1 MVVSMINKNTTL
13 NIKKHKLDKHIR
25 SPLSENLR
33 SEYNK
38 RNARVIKGD
47 TVKVLRGEYK
57 NVEGKVEKV
66 KTGRSTLFIEGIQR
80 EASKGGKVKVQ
91 IHSSNVI
98 ITSFNLHDKNR
109 SNVIKRVKSAKP
121 EEKKG
126 IKVKPHLN
134 KTRIRK
140 NLNVKK
146 VLKPRK
152 NNITNSNS
160 SQDNKG
166 ESGYDGVR
174 K

>member
-1 MVVSMINKNTTL
+1 MVVYMIHKNTTL

-33 SEYNK
+33 SEYKK

-109 SNVIKRVKSAKP
+109 SNVIRKVKSAKP
-121 EEKKG
+121 GEKKE
-126 IKVKPHLN
+126 ISKKPTLTKN
-134 KTRIRK
+134 RIRR

-146 VLKPRK
+146 VLKPRQ
-152 NNITNSNS
+152 NTTINSNS

-166 ESGYDGVR
+166 EVNYDDVR

>member
-1 MVVSMINKNTTL
+1 MVVSMINKNITL

-109 SNVIKRVKSAKP
+109 SNVIRKVKSAKP

-126 IKVKPHLN
+126 IKIKPH
-134 KTRIRK
+134 
-140 NLNVKK
+140 LNVKK
-146 VLKPRK
+146 VLKPRE

-160 SQDNKG
+160 SEDNRG
-166 ESGYDGVR
+166 ESSDDGVR

>member
-1 MVVSMINKNTTL
+1 MINKNTTL
-13 NIKKHKLDKHIR
+13 NSKKHLLDKHIR
-25 SPLSENLR
+25 STLSDNLR
-33 SEYNK
+33 KEYNK

-91 IHSSNVI
+91 IHSSNVS

-109 SNVIKRVKSAKP
+109 SNVIRKVKSANL
-121 EEKKG
+121 EKKG
-126 IKVKPHLN
+126 INIKPN
-134 KTRIRK
+134 ITKTRIK
-140 NLNVKK
+140 TNLNVEK
-146 VLKPRK
+146 VLKPQQKR
-152 NNITNSNS
+152 ITDSNQ

-166 ESGYDGVR
+166 E

>member
-1 MVVSMINKNTTL
+1 MTNKNTTI
-13 NIKKHKLDKHIR
+13 NIKKHTLDKHIR

-33 SEYNK
+33 KEYNK
-38 RNARVIKGD
+38 RNARVITGD

-109 SNVIKRVKSAKP
+109 SNVIRKIKSANL
-121 EEKKG
+121 EKKG
-126 IKVKPHLN
+126 INIKPN
-134 KTRIRK
+134 ITKTRIKR

-146 VLKPRK
+146 VLKPQQKR
-152 NNITNSNS
+152 ITDSNQ
-160 SQDNKG
+160 SQDNKR
-166 ESGYDGVR
+166 E

>member
-1 MVVSMINKNTTL
+1 MINKNSTL
-13 NIKKHKLDKHIR
+13 NIKKHQLDKHIR

-98 ITSFNLHDKNR
+98 ITSLNLHDKYR
-109 SNVIKRVKSAKP
+109 SNVIRKVKSANP
-121 EEKKG
+121 EEKKQLSR
-126 IKVKPHLN
+126 KPRLT
-134 KTRIRK
+134 KTRIKR

-146 VLKPRK
+146 VIKLQK
-152 NNITNSNS
+152 NNIPNSNS

-166 ESGYDGVR
+166 EIDDDSIR

>member
-1 MVVSMINKNTTL
+1 MTNKNTTL
-13 NIKKHKLDKHIR
+13 NIKKHILDKHIR

-33 SEYNK
+33 KEYNK
-38 RNARVIKGD
+38 RNARVITGD

-109 SNVIKRVKSAKP
+109 SNVIRKIKSANL
-121 EEKKG
+121 EKKG
-126 IKVKPHLN
+126 INIKPN
-134 KTRIRK
+134 ITKTRIKR

-146 VLKPRK
+146 VLKPQQKR
-152 NNITNSNS
+152 ITDSNQ
-160 SQDNKG
+160 SQDNKR
-166 ESGYDGVR
+166 E

>member
-1 MVVSMINKNTTL
+1 MTKKNTTL
-13 NIKKHKLDKHIR
+13 NIKKHILDKHIR

-33 SEYNK
+33 KEYNK
-38 RNARVIKGD
+38 RNARVVTGD

-109 SNVIKRVKSAKP
+109 SNVIRKVKSANL
-121 EEKKG
+121 EKKG
-126 IKVKPHLN
+126 INIKPN
-134 KTRIRK
+134 ITKTRIKR

-146 VLKPRK
+146 VLKPQQKR
-152 NNITNSNS
+152 ITDSNQ

-166 ESGYDGVR
+166 E

>member
-1 MVVSMINKNTTL
+1 MTNKNITL
-13 NIKKHKLDKHIR
+13 NIKKHILDKHIR

-33 SEYNK
+33 KEYNK
-38 RNARVIKGD
+38 RNARVITGD

-109 SNVIKRVKSAKP
+109 SNVIRKVKSANL
-121 EEKKG
+121 EKKG
-126 IKVKPHLN
+126 INIKPN
-134 KTRIRK
+134 ISKTRIKR

-146 VLKPRK
+146 VLKPQQKR
-152 NNITNSNS
+152 ITDSNQ

-166 ESGYDGVR
+166 E

>member
-1 MVVSMINKNTTL
+1 MINKNIVIN
-13 NIKKHKLDKHIR
+13 NIKKHQIDKSIC
-25 SPLSENLR
+25 SPLADNLR
-33 SEYNK
+33 NEYHK

-91 IHSSNVI
+91 IHSSNVM
-98 ITSFNLHDKNR
+98 ITSLNLQDKQR
-109 SNVIKRVKSAKP
+109 GNVIRKIKSSSN
-121 EEKKG
+121 EKKG
-126 IKVKPHLN
+126 IKI
-134 KTRIRK
+134 KTTSKKTKIRH
-140 NLNVKK
+140 NLKLKK
-146 VLKPRK
+146 VLDTKTK
-152 NNITNSNS
+152 KIATSQH

-166 ESGYDGVR
+166 D

>member
-1 MVVSMINKNTTL
+1 MTNKNTTI
-13 NIKKHKLDKHIR
+13 NIKKHTLDKHIR

-33 SEYNK
+33 KEYNK
-38 RNARVIKGD
+38 RNARVITGD

-109 SNVIKRVKSAKP
+109 SNVIRKIKSANL
-121 EEKKG
+121 EKKG
-126 IKVKPHLN
+126 INIKPN
-134 KTRIRK
+134 ITKTRIKR

-146 VLKPRK
+146 VLKPQQKR
-152 NNITNSNS
+152 ITDSNQ

-166 ESGYDGVR
+166 E

>member
-1 MVVSMINKNTTL
+1 MVVYMIHKNTTL

-33 SEYNK
+33 SEYKK

-91 IHSSNVI
+91 IHSSNVM
-98 ITSFNLHDKNR
+98 ITSLNLQDKQR
-109 SNVIKRVKSAKP
+109 GNVIQKIKSSSD
-121 EEKKG
+121 EKKE
-126 IKVKPHLN
+126 IKIKPT
-134 KTRIRK
+134 TRSEERR
-140 NLNVKK
+140 V
-146 VLKPRK
+146 
-152 NNITNSNS
+152 
-160 SQDNKG
+160 G
-166 ESGYDGVR
+166 
-174 K
+174 

>member
-1 MVVSMINKNTTL
+1 MVVYMINKNSTL
-13 NIKKHKLDKHIR
+13 NIKHQLDKHIR

-98 ITSFNLHDKNR
+98 ITSLNLHDKNR
-109 SNVIKRVKSAKP
+109 SNVIRKVKSANP
-121 EEKKG
+121 EEKKQLSR
-126 IKVKPHLN
+126 KPRLT
-134 KTRIRK
+134 KTRIKR

-146 VLKPRK
+146 VIKSQK
-152 NNITNSNS
+152 NNIPNSNS

-166 ESGYDGVR
+166 EIDDDSIR

>member
-1 MVVSMINKNTTL
+1 MVVSMINNNTTL

-109 SNVIKRVKSAKP
+109 SNVIRKVKSKP
-121 EEKKG
+121 KEKKG
-126 IKVKPHLN
+126 IKIKPHLN

>member
-1 MVVSMINKNTTL
+1 MVVYMINKNSTL
-13 NIKKHKLDKHIR
+13 NIKKHQLDKHIR

-98 ITSFNLHDKNR
+98 ITSLNLHDKNR
-109 SNVIKRVKSAKP
+109 SNVIRKVKSTNP
-121 EEKKG
+121 EEKKQQSR
-126 IKVKPHLN
+126 KPRLT
-134 KTRIRK
+134 KTRIKR

-146 VLKPRK
+146 VIKSRK
-152 NNITNSNS
+152 NNIPNSNS

-166 ESGYDGVR
+166 EIDYDSIR

>member
-109 SNVIKRVKSAKP
+109 SNVIRKVKSTKP

-126 IKVKPHLN
+126 IKIKPHLN

-146 VLKPRK
+146 VFKPRE

-166 ESGYDGVR
+166 ISGYDGVR

>member
-1 MVVSMINKNTTL
+1 MVVYMIHKNTTL

-33 SEYNK
+33 SEYKK

-109 SNVIKRVKSAKP
+109 SNVIRKVKSAKP
-121 EEKKG
+121 GEKKE
-126 IKVKPHLN
+126 ISKKPTLTKN
-134 KTRIRK
+134 RIRR

-146 VLKPRK
+146 VLKPRQ
-152 NNITNSNS
+152 NTTINSNS
-160 SQDNKG
+160 SQDNK
-166 ESGYDGVR
+166 EVSYDDVR

>member
-1 MVVSMINKNTTL
+1 MVVYMIHKNTTL

-33 SEYNK
+33 SEYKK

-66 KTGRSTLFIEGIQR
+66 KTERSTLFIEGIQR

-109 SNVIKRVKSAKP
+109 SNVIRKVKSAKP
-121 EEKKG
+121 GEKKE
-126 IKVKPHLN
+126 ISKKPTLTKN
-134 KTRIRK
+134 RIRR

-146 VLKPRK
+146 VLKPRQ
-152 NNITNSNS
+152 NTTINSNS

-166 ESGYDGVR
+166 EVSYDDVR

>member
-1 MVVSMINKNTTL
+1 MVVYMINKNSTL
-13 NIKKHKLDKHIR
+13 NIKKHQLDKHIR

-33 SEYNK
+33 SEYKK

-109 SNVIKRVKSAKP
+109 SNVIRKVKSAKP
-121 EEKKG
+121 GEKKE
-126 IKVKPHLN
+126 ISKKPTLTKN
-134 KTRIRK
+134 RIRR

-146 VLKPRK
+146 VLKPRQ
-152 NNITNSNS
+152 NTTINSNS

-166 ESGYDGVR
+166 EVSYDDVR

>member
-1 MVVSMINKNTTL
+1 MVFYMIHKNTTL

-33 SEYNK
+33 SEYKK

-109 SNVIKRVKSAKP
+109 SNVIRKVKSAKP
-121 EEKKG
+121 GEKKE
-126 IKVKPHLN
+126 ISKKPTLTKN
-134 KTRIRK
+134 RIRR

-146 VLKPRK
+146 VLKPRQ
-152 NNITNSNS
+152 NTTINSNS

-166 ESGYDGVR
+166 EVNYDDVR

>member
-1 MVVSMINKNTTL
+1 MTNKNTTL
-13 NIKKHKLDKHIR
+13 NIKKHILDKHIC

-33 SEYNK
+33 KEYNK
-38 RNARVIKGD
+38 RNARVITGD

-109 SNVIKRVKSAKP
+109 SNVIRKVKTANL
-121 EEKKG
+121 EKKG
-126 IKVKPHLN
+126 INIKPNLT
-134 KTRIRK
+134 KTRIKR

-146 VLKPRK
+146 VLKPQQKR
-152 NNITNSNS
+152 ITDSNQ

-166 ESGYDGVR
+166 E

>member
-1 MVVSMINKNTTL
+1 MVVYMINKNSTL
-13 NIKKHKLDKHIR
+13 NIKKHQLDKHIR

-91 IHSSNVI
+91 IHSSNVM
-98 ITSFNLHDKNR
+98 ITSLNLHDKNR
-109 SNVIKRVKSAKP
+109 SNVIRKVKSTNP
-121 EEKKG
+121 DEKKQLSR
-126 IKVKPHLN
+126 KPRLT
-134 KTRIRK
+134 KTRIKR

-146 VLKPRK
+146 VIKSRK
-152 NNITNSNS
+152 NNIPNSNS
-160 SQDNKG
+160 SQANKG
-166 ESGYDGVR
+166 EIDYDGVR

>member
-1 MVVSMINKNTTL
+1 MINKNTTL

-33 SEYNK
+33 NEYNK

-66 KTGRSTLFIEGIQR
+66 RTGRSTLLIEGIQR

-109 SNVIKRVKSAKP
+109 SNVIRKVSSPKP
-121 EEKKG
+121 KEEKRIT
-126 IKVKPHLN
+126 IKPKLT
-134 KTRIRK
+134 KTRIRR

-146 VLKPRK
+146 VLKPREK
-152 NNITNSNS
+152 SLTNSNP

-166 ESGYDGVR
+166 EDDYDGVR

>member
-1 MVVSMINKNTTL
+1 MTQKNTTL
-13 NIKKHKLDKHIR
+13 NIKKHILDKHIR

-33 SEYNK
+33 KDYNK
-38 RNARVIKGD
+38 RNARVITGD

-109 SNVIKRVKSAKP
+109 SNVIRKVKSANL
-121 EEKKG
+121 EKKG
-126 IKVKPHLN
+126 INIKPN
-134 KTRIRK
+134 ITKTRIKR

-146 VLKPRK
+146 VLKPQQKR
-152 NNITNSNS
+152 ITDSNQ

-166 ESGYDGVR
+166 E

>member
-1 MVVSMINKNTTL
+1 MIHKNTTL
-13 NIKKHKLDKHIR
+13 NIKKHKLDNHIR

-33 SEYNK
+33 SEYKK

-109 SNVIKRVKSAKP
+109 SNVIRKVKSAKP
-121 EEKKG
+121 GEKKE
-126 IKVKPHLN
+126 ISKKPTLTKN
-134 KTRIRK
+134 RIRR

-146 VLKPRK
+146 VLKPRQ
-152 NNITNSNS
+152 NTTINSNS

-166 ESGYDGVR
+166 EVSYDDVR

>member
-1 MVVSMINKNTTL
+1 MTNKNTTL
-13 NIKKHKLDKHIR
+13 NIKKHILDKHIR

-33 SEYNK
+33 KEYNK
-38 RNARVIKGD
+38 RNARVITGD

-66 KTGRSTLFIEGIQR
+66 KTRRSTLFIEGIQR

-109 SNVIKRVKSAKP
+109 SNVIRKVKTANL
-121 EEKKG
+121 EKKG
-126 IKVKPHLN
+126 INIKPN
-134 KTRIRK
+134 ITKTRIKR

-146 VLKPRK
+146 VLKPQQKR
-152 NNITNSNS
+152 ITDSNQ
-160 SQDNKG
+160 SQDNKR
-166 ESGYDGVR
+166 E

>member
-1 MVVSMINKNTTL
+1 MINKNTTL

-33 SEYNK
+33 NEYNK

-66 KTGRSTLFIEGIQR
+66 RTGRSTLLIEGIQR

-98 ITSFNLHDKNR
+98 VTSFNLHDKNR
-109 SNVIKRVKSAKP
+109 SNIIRKVRSSKP
-121 EEKKG
+121 EEEKRIT
-126 IKVKPHLN
+126 IKPKLR
-134 KTRIRK
+134 KTRIRR

-146 VLKPRK
+146 VLKPQENR
-152 NNITNSNS
+152 ITKSTS

-166 ESGYDGVR
+166 EDDYDGLR

>member
-1 MVVSMINKNTTL
+1 MTNKNTTL
-13 NIKKHKLDKHIR
+13 NIKKHILDKHIC

-33 SEYNK
+33 KEYNK
-38 RNARVIKGD
+38 RNARVITGD

-66 KTGRSTLFIEGIQR
+66 KTRRSTLFIEGIQR

-109 SNVIKRVKSAKP
+109 SNVIRKVKSANL
-121 EEKKG
+121 EKKRRT
-126 IKVKPHLN
+126 IKPN
-134 KTRIRK
+134 ITKTRIKR

-146 VLKPRK
+146 VLKPK
-152 NNITNSNS
+152 QNKITDSNQ

-166 ESGYDGVR
+166 E